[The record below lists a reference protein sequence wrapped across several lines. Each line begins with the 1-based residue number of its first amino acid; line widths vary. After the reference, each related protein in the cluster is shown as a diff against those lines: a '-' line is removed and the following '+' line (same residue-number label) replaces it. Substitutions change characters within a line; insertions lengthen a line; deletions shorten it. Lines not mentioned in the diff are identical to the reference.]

1 MLSYL
6 HGGIAGCNK
15 PNASFNGEIGMK
27 IFTIGIAAFLC
38 AAAAFADAPAPKPL
52 VTTKPVKISAAEAAG
67 PIFQSKTAV
76 KESGP
81 DGPATDVLLLKS
93 KDGKV
98 EFGLFDAGP
107 SEQDIASYEDDEFM
121 FFLAGSVT
129 LTSADGTVLEAKAG
143 EGVAMPKGWKGHWST
158 KGYKK
163 YYVTYTR

>member
-1 MLSYL
+1 MKLIKV
-6 HGGIAGCNK
+6 GIV
-15 PNASFNGEIGMK
+15 
-27 IFTIGIAAFLC
+27 TTLLC

-67 PIFQSKTAV
+67 PIFASKNAV
-76 KESGP
+76 KENGA

-107 SEQDIASYEDDEFM
+107 SEQDIAAYEDDEFM
-121 FFLAGSVT
+121 FFLEGSVT